1 MPGEASNPLVI
12 AGVVLVV
19 VALAAWAFTAH
30 RKRQRALGELLER
43 LGFRPCPAE
52 QGTLEGIVKGIVNDR
67 DHRYLV
73 EQPQRLAGVPAIY
86 YYVKVRDTKH
96 PDEQRDAGE
105 ELLFR
110 LRRRSPAAAL
120 LFVKP
125 SSLAPGLATRLIS
138 SVAAGP
144 WSTQPDD
151 LKRLELP
158 ADLKDTNLLAA
169 LGPEGASLYDVVDAK
184 LLSVIQGLGDAG
196 GMIVRLRDDWCVVE
210 AASHQVPFRID
221 EIVARMRPLL

>member
-19 VALAAWAFTAH
+19 VALAAWTFTAH
-30 RKRQRALGELLER
+30 RKRQKALGELLQR

-52 QGTLEGIVKGIVNDR
+52 KGTLEGIVNGIVNDR
-67 DHRYLV
+67 DHHYRV
-73 EQPQRLAGVPAIY
+73 EKPQRLPGDPAIY
-86 YYVKVRDTKH
+86 YYVKLRDRQDA
-96 PDEQRDAGE
+96 DEQRDAGE

-125 SSLAPGLATRLIS
+125 SALAPGLATRLLG
-138 SVAAGP
+138 AMAGGP
-144 WSTQPDD
+144 WSTQSDD

-158 ADLKDTNLLAA
+158 ADLKDSNLLAA
-169 LGPEGASLYDVVDAK
+169 LGPEGASLYDVVDSR
-184 LLSVIQGLGDAG
+184 LLSVVQGLGDAG

-210 AASHQVPFRID
+210 AVSHQVPFRVD

>member
-1 MPGEASNPLVI
+1 MPESNVLV
-12 AGVVLVV
+12 AAVVVLVM

-30 RKRQRALGELLER
+30 RKRQKALRELLER
-43 LGFRPCPAE
+43 VGFRPCPAE
-52 QGTLEGIVKGIVNDR
+52 KSTLEGIVNGIVNDR
-67 DHRYLV
+67 DHHYRV
-73 EQPQRLAGVPAIY
+73 EQPQRLAGDPAIY
-86 YYVKVRDTKH
+86 YYVKVRDRQDA
-96 PDEQRDAGE
+96 DEQRDAGE

-110 LRRRSPAAAL
+110 LRRRSRAGAL

-125 SSLAPGLATRLIS
+125 SSLAPGLATRLIGA
-138 SVAAGP
+138 VATGP

-169 LGPEGASLYDVVDAK
+169 LAPEGASLYDVVDAK
-184 LLSVIQGLGDAG
+184 LLSVVQGLGDAG

-210 AASHQVPFRID
+210 AASHQVPFRVD

>member
-1 MPGEASNPLVI
+1 MPGEASTGLV
-12 AGVVLVV
+12 AAAVVLVV
-19 VALAAWAFTAH
+19 AALAAWAFTAH
-30 RKRQRALGELLER
+30 RKRQKALRELLER
-43 LGFRPCPAE
+43 VGFRPCPAE
-52 QGTLEGIVKGIVNDR
+52 KGTLEGIVNGIVNDR
-67 DHRYLV
+67 DHHYLV
-73 EQPQRLAGVPAIY
+73 EQPQRLAGNPAIY
-86 YYVKVRDTKH
+86 YYVKVRDARH
-96 PDEQRDAGE
+96 ADEERYAGE

-110 LRRRSPAAAL
+110 LRRRTPAGAL

-125 SSLAPGLATRLIS
+125 SSLAPGVATRLLGA
-138 SVAAGP
+138 VASGP

-151 LKRLELP
+151 LMRLELP

-210 AASHQVPFRID
+210 AASHQVPFRVD

>member
-1 MPGEASNPLVI
+1 MPESDALVA
-12 AGVVLVV
+12 AGVVLVI

-30 RKRQRALGELLER
+30 RKRQKALAELLQR

-52 QGTLEGIVKGIVNDR
+52 KGTLEGIVRAIVNDR
-67 DHRYLV
+67 DHTYLV
-73 EQPQRLAGVPAIY
+73 EQPHRLAGEPAIY
-86 YYVKVRDTKH
+86 YYVKVRDRQH
-96 PDEQRDAGE
+96 PDEKRDAGE

-110 LRRRSPAAAL
+110 LRRRSSAPAL

-125 SSLAPGLATRLIS
+125 SRLAPGLATRLLG
-138 SVAAGP
+138 AMAGGP

-184 LLSVIQGLGDAG
+184 LLSVVQGLGDAG

-210 AASHQVPFRID
+210 AVSYQVPFRVD